1 MDMEQE
7 SEWNAA
13 QNISI
18 SENLVAAAKRQL
30 QFLAV
35 VDRNRWL
42 YEGQALQWAIYRYNA
57 CWLPLLAKHSE
68 SQITEG
74 PLVVPLDCEWVWHC
88 HRLNPVRYKSDCE
101 ELYVK
106 ILDNCNVVSSVQG
119 ISKTET
125 EEVWSKLYPNEP
137 YEFDMARALST
148 EFSEDLYKSQSFS
161 KYDFTLAIE
170 RQSPFFYQ
178 VSRPHVKS
186 DLFLEAAVARY
197 KGFLHL
203 IRRNRERSLKRFCVP
218 TYDIDLIWH
227 THQLHPASYCKDL
240 TELIGNVLEHDD
252 TDQNRAKGQK
262 LDTGFSET
270 TQQWEETFGSRYWRA
285 GAMYRGTAPS
295 PVTTTPCIPE
305 VTISKSDSTSGFVKL
320 IDGPKTSYVEVLL
333 EFVEIKNL
341 PESHKGKVS
350 VMFSKAQPD
359 GIFNVKRKLSI
370 QSEFG
375 QKQVAIFQCQPSGY
389 LLFELVSQSTKAKS
403 IGSCYISMEE
413 FFGPIYKLSVEKWL
427 DLVPSSGVVSSEPIS
442 LRVAVSCSLPI
453 PAPRVVQM
461 LQTSRLTTRSCFFP
475 LPGISRV
482 TKSWTCILD
491 TAGDEIIRLQM
502 RGLKRTKSIDDKSV
516 TKEIFG
522 ITKAGETILVG
533 QFIGKEWSLLD
544 SLWSLKPENNNKDS
558 DLLLTGPHMVK
569 LITGRKLDY
578 APKHVDK
585 QTNEHSFMTAVE
597 FSADHPYGKAV
608 ALIDLKSGLL
618 TLQEDWF
625 AWAGIVSGF
634 IASKQRK
641 NMMRLPFLKI
651 YLSSNVKLGIVSK
664 SPKISGKENLF
675 DGKTDSNVNPV
686 VLIPSSVEKKPK
698 KAKGNGVEVKL
709 DAKEIEGNEKENN
722 TIHDANQHLEDN

>member
-18 SENLVAAAKRQL
+18 SENLLAAAKHQL
-30 QFLAV
+30 EFLAA

-57 CWLPLLAKHSE
+57 FWLPLLAKHSE

-101 ELYVK
+101 ELYEN

-119 ISKTET
+119 MSTRET
-125 EEVWSKLYPNEP
+125 EEVWNKLYPDEP
-137 YEFDMARALST
+137 YDFDMTRALST
-148 EFSEDLYKSQSFS
+148 EFSEAIYKTQSFS

-186 DLFLEAAVARY
+186 DLFLEQAIARY

-203 IRRNRERSLKRFCVP
+203 IRRNRERSIKQFCVP

-270 TQQWEETFGSRYWRA
+270 TKQWEETFGTRYWRA
-285 GAMYRGTAPS
+285 GAMYRGAAPS
-295 PVTTTPCIPE
+295 PVTTAPFIPE
-305 VTISKSDSTSGFVKL
+305 ITSSKSDSTSGFERL
-320 IDGPKTSYVEVLL
+320 LDGPKASYVEVLL
-333 EFVEIKNL
+333 QFVEIKNL
-341 PESHKGKVS
+341 PEGHKGNVN
-350 VMFSKAQPD
+350 VLFSKAQPD
-359 GIFNVKRKLSI
+359 GIFNVKRKLPI
-370 QSEFG
+370 QSESG

-389 LLFELVSQSTKAKS
+389 LLFELVSQSTKAKT

-413 FFGPIYKLSVEKWL
+413 FFGQIYKLSVEKWL
-427 DLVPSSGVVSSEPIS
+427 DLVPTSGTVSSEPTS
-442 LRVAVSCSLPI
+442 LRVAVSCTLPI
-453 PAPRVVQM
+453 PAPHVVRM
-461 LQTSRLTTRSCFFP
+461 LQTSSFKIISCFSPLPHTVQLTRS
-475 LPGISRV
+475 
-482 TKSWTCILD
+482 WTQIID
-491 TAGDEIIRLQM
+491 ATGDEIIRLQM
-502 RGLKRTKSIDDKSV
+502 RKLKRTKSTDNKSV
-516 TKEIFG
+516 TKEILG
-522 ITKAGETILVG
+522 LTKAGETLHVG
-533 QFIGKEWSLLD
+533 QFIGQEWSLLD

-558 DLLLTGPHMVK
+558 TLLLTGPHIVK
-569 LITGRKLDY
+569 LFTGRKLDY
-578 APKHVDK
+578 EPKHVGK
-585 QTNEHSFMTAVE
+585 QTNEQNFMTAVE

-625 AWAGIVSGF
+625 ALVGIVSAF
-634 IASKQRK
+634 IASKHFHKGR
-641 NMMRLPFLKI
+641 I
-651 YLSSNVKLGIVSK
+651 Y
-664 SPKISGKENLF
+664 
-675 DGKTDSNVNPV
+675 
-686 VLIPSSVEKKPK
+686 
-698 KAKGNGVEVKL
+698 
-709 DAKEIEGNEKENN
+709 
-722 TIHDANQHLEDN
+722 